1 MKRQL
6 KLRIRL
12 CSYAALGPGKIAL
25 LQAVAHTGSISAAA
39 RDQNM
44 SYRRAW
50 LLLDEMNRALSQ
62 PVMHTQAGG
71 SHGGG
76 AQLTAAGTR
85 LIVLYQQIEEKAERA
100 IQAELDEISA
110 MLAPE
115 TQAKTH
121 PEA

>member
-12 CSYAALGPGKIAL
+12 CAYAALGPGKISL
-25 LQAVAHTGSISAAA
+25 LQAIAHTGSISAAA
-39 RDQNM
+39 RDQGM

-50 LLLDEMNRALSQ
+50 LLLDEMNRALLQ
-62 PVMHTQAGG
+62 PVVQTQAGG

-76 AQLTAAGTR
+76 AQLTATGER
-85 LIVLYQQIEEKAERA
+85 LIVLYHQIEEKAEQA
-100 IQAELDEISA
+100 IRDELGELSG

-115 TQAKTH
+115 TPQ